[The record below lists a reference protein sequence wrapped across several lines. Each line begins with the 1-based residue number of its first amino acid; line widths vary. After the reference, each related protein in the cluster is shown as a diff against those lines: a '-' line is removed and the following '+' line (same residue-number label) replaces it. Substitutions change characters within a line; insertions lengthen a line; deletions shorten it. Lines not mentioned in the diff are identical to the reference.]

1 MGVYEPL
8 FSILVEHPFFS
19 DRRCKNLAFIP
30 TDTCMTLMENTGLIM
45 KNDINGIRVFCDL
58 DRLQSIRLYVDDPID
73 PLSLCFKV
81 YANDPLFFNY
91 TDLPVSDGKRILY
104 FDNRRATDDSTDPIM
119 LNTGHCVSEED
130 LVEPSATIKT
140 ILSKKDAIV
149 RPVCI
154 VNICAKDK
162 KKTACLLDQKHRVA
176 AKNYAIRFDTRKI
189 LWRYYLLGTMKRENL
204 YIVDPNNKTG
214 FETPRNVA
222 LPGNRSA
229 LCFTSTS
236 AIPLTEAPFPRFQ
249 LKEKNSGKGKVI
261 IKWLPGASASRI
273 HRDRDQANNEI
284 LISEIFI
291 NC

>member
-1 MGVYEPL
+1 MGAYEPL

-19 DRRCKNLAFIP
+19 DRRCRNLAFIP
-30 TDTCMTLMENTGLIM
+30 TDTCMTVMENTGLIM
-45 KNDINGIRVFCDL
+45 KKDINGIHVLCDL
-58 DRLQSIRLYVDDPID
+58 DRLQSLRLYIDDPTD

-91 TDLPVSDGKRILY
+91 TDLPAFDGKRILY
-104 FDNRRATDDSTDPIM
+104 FDNRRATDDSTDLII
-119 LNTGHCVSEED
+119 LNTGHCVSEKD
-130 LVEPSATIKT
+130 LVEPSVTIKT
-140 ILSKKDAIV
+140 ILSTKDAIV

-154 VNICAKDK
+154 VNICAKDE
-162 KKTACLLDQKHRVA
+162 KKTAYLLDQKHRVA
-176 AKNYAIRFDTRKI
+176 AKNYAIRFDTRKT
-189 LWRYYLLGTMKRENL
+189 LWRYYLLGTMRRENL
-204 YIVDPNNKTG
+204 YIADPNNKTE

-236 AIPLTEAPFPRFQ
+236 AIPLTEVPSPRFQ

-261 IKWLPGASASRI
+261 IKWLPGASAGRI
-273 HRDRDQANNEI
+273 HRDRNQTNSEI

>member
-1 MGVYEPL
+1 MGAYEPL

-19 DRRCKNLAFIP
+19 DRRCRNLVFIP
-30 TDTCMTLMENTGLIM
+30 TDTCMTVMENTGLIT
-45 KNDINGIRVFCDL
+45 KNDINGIHVLCDL
-58 DRLQSIRLYVDDPID
+58 DRLQTLRLYIDDPTD

-91 TDLPVSDGKRILY
+91 TDLPASDGKRILY
-104 FDNRRATDDSTDPIM
+104 FDNRRATDDSTDLII
-119 LNTGHCVSEED
+119 LNTGHCVSEKD
-130 LVEPSATIKT
+130 LVETGAAIKT
-140 ILSKKDAIV
+140 ILSKRDGIV

-162 KKTACLLDQKHRVA
+162 KKTAYFLDQKHRVA
-176 AKNYAIRFDTRKI
+176 AKNYVIRFDNRKT
-189 LWRYYLLGTMKRENL
+189 LWRYYLLGTMRRDNL

-214 FETPRNVA
+214 FETPRNVE

-236 AIPLTEAPFPRFQ
+236 PIPLTEVPSPRFQ
-249 LKEKNSGKGKVI
+249 LKEKNLGKGKVI
-261 IKWLPGASASRI
+261 IKWLPGASADRI
-273 HRDRDQANNEI
+273 HRDRDQTNSKI